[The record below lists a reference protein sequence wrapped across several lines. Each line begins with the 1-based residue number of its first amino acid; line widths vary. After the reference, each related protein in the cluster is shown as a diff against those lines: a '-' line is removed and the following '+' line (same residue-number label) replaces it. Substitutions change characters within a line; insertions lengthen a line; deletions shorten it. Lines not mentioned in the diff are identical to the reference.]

1 MSLIIKKNLAEVV
14 AEKLREQISTGQY
27 AVGDQLPIEPELMK
41 NFGVGRSSIREAIK
55 ILSIQGLLEVQQGL
69 GTFVRSTA
77 CEEPLSTQLS
87 RSQLE
92 DIVEVRSLLE
102 VRIAEK
108 AAVHRTADQL
118 TAMRNWLAER
128 KKYAAQNQVQACIEA
143 DVHFHTAI
151 AEACGNTLLTDLYKA
166 TSVEVAKS
174 LTSRHSTTEAFLSSQ
189 HLHQELYDAIKKKD
203 TKLAAA
209 RVKSIIYN
217 H

>member
-1 MSLIIKKNLAEVV
+1 MTLIIKRNLAEAV
-14 AEKLREQISTGQY
+14 AEKLREQISAGQY

-41 NFGVGRSSIREAIK
+41 SFGVGRSSIREAIK

-69 GTFVRSTA
+69 GTFVRNTA

-108 AAVHRTADQL
+108 AAVHRSIKQL
-118 TAMRNWLAER
+118 KVMCKWLSER
-128 KKYAAQNQVQACIEA
+128 QRYAQQNEVQRCIEA
-143 DVHFHTAI
+143 DVNFHTAI

-166 TSVEVAKS
+166 TSVEVTKS
-174 LTSRHSTTEAFLSSQ
+174 LMSRHSTTTAFLSSQ
-189 HLHQELYDAIKKKD
+189 LLHQELYRAIEMKD
-203 TKLAAA
+203 TELAAA
-209 RVKSIIYN
+209 RVRAIINN

>member
-14 AEKLREQISTGQY
+14 AETLRDQISSGQY

-41 NFGVGRSSIREAIK
+41 TFGVGRSSIREAIK
-55 ILSIQGLLEVQQGL
+55 ILTIQGLLEVQQGL

-108 AAVHRTADQL
+108 AALHRRPEQL
-118 TAMRNWLAER
+118 TAMRTWLGER
-128 KKYAAQNQVQACIEA
+128 KRYAEQNQIQACIEA
-143 DVHFHTAI
+143 DVQFHTAI
-151 AEACGNTLLTDLYKA
+151 AEACGNALLTELYKA
-166 TSVEVAKS
+166 TSIEVTKS
-174 LTSRHSTTEAFLSSQ
+174 LLSLHKTTEAFLSSQ
-189 HLHQELYDAIKKKD
+189 QLHQELYEAIEKKD
-203 TKLAAA
+203 TELAAA
-209 RVKSIIYN
+209 RVRSIIYN

>member
-1 MSLIIKKNLAEVV
+1 MTLIIKKNLAEVV
-14 AEKLREQISTGQY
+14 AEKLREQISAGQY

-41 NFGVGRSSIREAIK
+41 SFGVGRSSIREAIK

-69 GTFVRSTA
+69 GTFVRSIA

-108 AAVHRTADQL
+108 AAVHRTAEQL
-118 TAMRNWLAER
+118 TAMRHWLAAR
-128 KKYAAQNQVQACIEA
+128 KKYATQNQVQTCIEA
-143 DVHFHTAI
+143 DVNFHTAI

-166 TSVEVAKS
+166 TSVEVTKS
-174 LTSRHSTTEAFLSSQ
+174 LTSRHNTTEAFLSSQ
-189 HLHQELYDAIKKKD
+189 QLHEELYEAIKQKD
-203 TKLAAA
+203 TALAAA
-209 RVKSIIYN
+209 RVSAIIFN